1 MVDKTGRSF
10 FKIILAAG
18 VLIYTLA
25 IFHLIQTANKMN
37 ADILASRWVYL
48 LIPLVLTGLLGVL
61 ILILSFFGAFFETS
75 AWKKI
80 KKLDALSIRNRTL
93 IFFLA
98 FFYIAFLVLIE
109 SLIIHPYYGSFLHQT
124 WMRMALWIW
133 PVAFGVF
140 LFRFW
145 TSRLSWTAAFC
156 LSILVLAGIHTLA
169 SLSPLVSDFPFS
181 LGWSEASRYYDAS
194 LYFSQKIYGVEL
206 PLSVLHPSLNLLQAA
221 PYLFGIPSILVLRIW
236 KVFLIIAL
244 TLAVSLTFARR
255 LGIKQK
261 ISFVLVVIWAFTFL
275 IQTSIYFHLWVCV
288 LLIFWGTS
296 TKNNLQTLLVV
307 VLASIWAGMSRLNW
321 FPVPG
326 LLAGL
331 IYLFDTSYESS
342 RRVVRYLSRPLIWV
356 AAGTLAAFASQM
368 AYIQLSGNGQVS
380 TFYSSLSSTL
390 LWYRLL
396 PNPTYSPG
404 ILAGSVMYSLPFWAG
419 ILIALRQNRARIHL
433 TRILAA
439 FSVLAVLYVG
449 GLIVSIKIG
458 GGGDMHNLDAYFVA
472 LMLVCGLLVSG
483 NYASDT
489 TVPARFP
496 QSWLYA
502 GLAIMVVI
510 GLISKPVAQLDSRD
524 AAEPGAIISRIQE
537 SASRVEAQDGE
548 VLFISQRQLLALGMV
563 DARLVPEYEL
573 DFLMEMAMSNNR
585 VYLDQFQ
592 ADIDNKR
599 FGMIVVQAPYLVIK
613 GRNFSFGEENDIW
626 VRQVASPLLSNY
638 DIDFRSNDN
647 LVAILFPKP
656 GSGQ

>member
-1 MVDKTGRSF
+1 MENKTGRSVF
-10 FKIILAAG
+10 QIILSAG

-25 IFHLIQTANKMN
+25 IFQLFETADKMN
-37 ADILASRWVYL
+37 ADILASRWVLL
-48 LIPLVLTGLLGVL
+48 LIPFVLSGLSGVL
-61 ILILSFFGAFFETS
+61 ILILSSWESFFETS

-80 KKLDALSIRNRTL
+80 KRLDAFSIRNRTL
-93 IFFLA
+93 LFFLV
-98 FFYIAFLVLIE
+98 FFYIAFLVILE
-109 SLIIHPYYGSFLHQT
+109 SLILHPYYGSFLHQT

-133 PVAFGVF
+133 PVVFGVF

-145 TSRLSWTAAFC
+145 NSGLSWTAAFC

-169 SLSPLVSDFPFS
+169 TLSPLVSEFPFS

-194 LYFSQKIYGVEL
+194 LFFSQKIYGTRL
-206 PLSVLHPSLNLLQAA
+206 PLSVLHPSLNLIQAA
-221 PYLFGIPSILVLRIW
+221 PYLFGTPSILFLRIW

-244 TLAVSLTFARR
+244 TLAASLTFTRR
-255 LGIKQK
+255 LGIKRRFT
-261 ISFVLVVIWAFTFL
+261 FVLVAIWAFTFL
-275 IQTSIYFHLWVCV
+275 IQTSIYFHLWICV
-288 LLIFWGTS
+288 VLIFWGTS
-296 TKNNLQTLLVV
+296 TKNNLQTLLVIL
-307 VLASIWAGMSRLNW
+307 LASIWAGMSRLNW

-331 IYLFDTSYESS
+331 IYLFDSSYDPS
-342 RRVVRYLSRPLIWV
+342 RGVIRYLARPLTWI

-396 PNPTYSPG
+396 PNPTYPPG
-404 ILAGSVMYSLPFWAG
+404 ILLGSVVYSLPFWVG
-419 ILIALRQNRARIHL
+419 ILIALRQNRGRMHL
-433 TRILAA
+433 SRILAA

-458 GGGDMHNLDAYFVA
+458 GGGDVHNLDAYFVA
-472 LMLVCGLLVSG
+472 LMLVCGLLASG

-489 TVPARFP
+489 TEPARFP

-502 GLAIMVVI
+502 GLAIMAVI
-510 GLISKPVAQLDSRD
+510 GLISKPVAPLDHWD
-524 AAEPGAIISRIQE
+524 AAEASATISRIQE
-537 SASRVEAQDGE
+537 SASRVEAQDSE

-585 VYLDQFQ
+585 DYLDQFY
-592 ADIDNKR
+592 ADIDNQR
-599 FGMIVVQAPYLVIK
+599 FGMIVVQTPYLVIK
-613 GRNFSFGEENDIW
+613 GRDSSFGEENDIW
-626 VRQVASPLLSNY
+626 VRQVARRLSSNY
-638 DIDFRSNDN
+638 YVDYQSKDN
-647 LVAILFPKP
+647 SVAILFPQP
-656 GSGQ
+656 GSGK